1 MNRICVLKDVDYAA
15 KVGGGVIASIKE
27 VNLLV
32 PGALAFFNSK
42 GTLLTAANA
51 AANVA
56 DIKEITIASGRA
68 LDNQIIN
75 QVPRKLSDINLG
87 VYRAFTKPVVTVGVL
102 SIGAAD
108 EGEISVRVSDTSYT
122 SKFNIRTAS
131 GSYYK
136 KATTS
141 ISDAVDAV
149 VAKLNKPES
158 FIVATKT
165 GTTPNFSIT
174 ITPKEN
180 GVTISAALSGLVEGD
195 PITTTTPMVYGIGE
209 GTDILQTEKDFSVEE
224 GNGNYIDYTTEWYKR
239 NMEAVASANY
249 DVITLSWEGTHTS
262 PTRTHNV
269 MRNRVVIAT
278 LTNATAND
286 ALGQDDANLMA
297 IIALIFGNAY
307 TTTAGAEIATD
318 DGTDQDG
325 VSGN

>member
-1 MNRICVLKDVDYAA
+1 MNRLCVLKDVAYAA

-27 VNLLV
+27 VNLLA
-32 PGALAFFNSK
+32 PGALAFFNPK
-42 GTLLTAANA
+42 GTLLTVANA
-51 AANVA
+51 AVNVA
-56 DIKEITIASGRA
+56 DVKEVTIASGRA

-75 QVPRKLSDINLG
+75 QVPRKLNDVNLG
-87 VYRAFTKPVVTVGVL
+87 VYRAFTKPVITLGVL
-102 SIGAAD
+102 SIGASD
-108 EGEISVRVSDTSYT
+108 EGEISIRVSDTSYT
-122 SKFNIRTAS
+122 SKYNIRTVS

-141 ISDAVDAV
+141 ISSAVDAV
-149 VAKLNKPES
+149 VAKLNNPES
-158 FIVATKT
+158 FVVATKT

-174 ITPKEN
+174 LTPKEN

-195 PITTTTPMVYGIGE
+195 PVAITTPMIYGIGE

-224 GNGNYIDYTTEWYKR
+224 GNGNYIDYTSEWYKR
-239 NMEAVASANY
+239 NMEANASANY
-249 DVITLSWEGTHTS
+249 DVITLLWEGTHTS

-278 LTNATAND
+278 LTNATANA

-297 IIALIFGNAY
+297 LIALIFGNAY
-307 TTTAGAEIATD
+307 TATAGVEIGTD

-325 VSGN
+325 ISGN